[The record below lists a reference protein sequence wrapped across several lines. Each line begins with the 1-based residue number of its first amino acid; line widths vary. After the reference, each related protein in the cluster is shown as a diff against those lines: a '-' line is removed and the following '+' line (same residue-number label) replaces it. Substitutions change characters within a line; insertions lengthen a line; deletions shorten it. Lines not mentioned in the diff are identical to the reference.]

1 MDLLG
6 THVPKLQV
14 KFRTGRPTAECIAA
28 SDLYAEPMN
37 KTAMKLRSAFC
48 ASNLSKN
55 QTEAILQI
63 FQWKYIPDGKSAR
76 LRRSQPKVISKL
88 IGRSRRAAGRLWRY
102 ESYCHQSVRW
112 AGSTR
117 GTRCS

>member
-48 ASNLSKN
+48 APNLSKN

-76 LRRSQPKVISKL
+76 LRRSQRKVMSKL
-88 IGRSRRAAGRLWRY
+88 IGTVGAGYW
-102 ESYCHQSVRW
+102 
-112 AGSTR
+112 
-117 GTRCS
+117 